1 MMKQMM
7 MRKKMSKNSAI
18 SSTLQDGLKKI
29 KENVL
34 CALGKYQDIIL
45 VIRDR
50 NTFNN
55 YISACINTGYISID
69 TETNNS
75 LDPLTCKLMG
85 LCLYAPGLRP
95 AYIPVNHR
103 NPDTKIKL
111 SNQLAEHDIKEEL
124 QKALNANLKV
134 IMHNAK
140 YDYEVLKCTCDIS
153 IEPFWDTMIAARLLN
168 ETENC
173 GLKYQY
179 SSKIDPTQEEYSIE
193 KLFKKVQYADVEPEI
208 FALYSAHDA
217 YMTYRLFEYQIPLM
231 ESESRLFKL
240 FQDIEMPLIRIVAE
254 MELCGV
260 LADLPYCQKLKEKY
274 KAKLIE
280 IDNKLTDEIAKIKH
294 IIDEWSADSGSER
307 ELIFPPANAAKSM
320 SKEELEKA
328 YPLYNP
334 TKDIRYKRGKPYA
347 SLLSTPIKL
356 SSPKQLAI
364 LLYKIL
370 EAPTVNKVKPYSTG
384 SHEIE
389 NIFEEV
395 STRLNQFELNPEANY
410 LEPEEIEKLESLKV
424 ICELLGKRRKVE
436 KLITTYLNP
445 IPELAKHWEDGKVRF
460 QLKQLGADTG
470 RFSSGGKW
478 SFYENEVHTVIS
490 GMNAQNIPSG
500 TQEIRLIFKAEPGRT
515 FVGGD
520 ISQQEPKI
528 TAHISQ
534 DDNMLQVFE
543 EGKDIYASIAQAI
556 KNNNYEDNLEFFDKE
571 KTRTNS
577 EGKKNRKIGKIIILA
592 SMYGMGVKSIALML
606 KNNDLAEVQSMLDAF
621 YSKFPDVKATQD
633 QTISS
638 CKEHGFVED
647 TYGRKRRLPDIQLP
661 LYQVQFTDTTI
672 KRDKTAEELLCA
684 YLNSKEHISESE
696 LNDLRKQ
703 ATQYNLKIISNEELI
718 KRAERQCFN
727 ARIQGSAATLT
738 KMIMIL
744 VDRNQRLK
752 ELGARIIFQIHDELI
767 VDCPIENA
775 EAVSEELKATME
787 KSSSYV
793 NVSLPMKCDMTI
805 ESRWGETLMATELK
819 DFYKELPKDIENP
832 LEELY
837 KEFPNFPKES
847 IRQIICGNSN
857 VLKF

>member
-1 MMKQMM
+1 MM

-18 SSTLQDGLKKI
+18 SSTLQDDLKKI

-34 CALGKYQDIIL
+34 RALGKYQDIIL
-45 VIRDR
+45 VIKDR
-50 NTFNN
+50 STFDN
-55 YISACINTGYISID
+55 YISACISTGYISID

-85 LCLYAPGLRP
+85 LCLYAPGLRQ

-103 NPDTKIKL
+103 DPSTKIRL
-111 SNQLAEHDIKEEL
+111 SNQLTEQDIKEEL
-124 QKALNANLKV
+124 QRVLEANLKV

-140 YDYEVLKCTCDIS
+140 FDYEVLKCTCDIS

-168 ETENC
+168 DNDKKS
-173 GLKYQY
+173 GLKEQY
-179 SSKIDPTQEEYSIE
+179 RANIDPTQEEYSIE
-193 KLFKKVQYADVEPEI
+193 KLFKKVQYADVDPEI

-217 YMTYRLFEYQIPLM
+217 YMTYKLFEYQVPLM
-231 ESESRLFKL
+231 KSETRLFKL
-240 FQDIEMPLIRIVAE
+240 FQDIEMPLICIVAE

-260 LADLPYCQKLKEKY
+260 LADLSYCQKLKEKY
-274 KAKLIE
+274 GTKLTE
-280 IDNKLTDEIAKIKH
+280 IDNSLNNEIVKIKH
-294 IIDEWSADSGSER
+294 IIDEWRAVSGSER
-307 ELIFPPANAAKSM
+307 EIIFPPANADKLM
-320 SKEELEKA
+320 SKEELEKN
-328 YPLYNP
+328 YPLYNA
-334 TKDIRYKRGKPYA
+334 TKDIRYKHGKPYV

-356 SSPKQLAI
+356 SSPKQLSI

-370 EAPTVNKVKPYSTG
+370 EAPTVNEAKPYATG
-384 SHEIE
+384 HHEIE
-389 NIFEEV
+389 KILQEV
-395 STRLNQFELNPEANY
+395 ATRLNQFVLDPEANY
-410 LEPEEIEKLESLKV
+410 LEPEEIEKLESLKT
-424 ICELLGKRRKVE
+424 ICDLLGQRRKVE

-478 SFYENEVHTVIS
+478 SFYENDVYTVIS
-490 GMNAQNIPSG
+490 GMNAQNIPSE

-534 DDNMLQVFE
+534 DDNMIQVFE
-543 EGKDIYASIAQAI
+543 EGKDIYASIAQVI

-571 KTRTNS
+571 KTQTNS

-592 SMYGMGVKSIALML
+592 SMYGMGVPSIALML
-606 KNNDLAEVQSMLDAF
+606 NNKNLAEVQNMLDAF
-621 YSKFPDVKATQD
+621 YGKFPGVKAAQD
-633 QTISS
+633 NSISY
-638 CKEHGFVED
+638 CKKHGFVED
-647 TYGRKRRLPDIQLP
+647 TYGRKRHLPNIQLP
-661 LYQVQFTDTTI
+661 LYQVQFTDTAI
-672 KRDKTAEELLCA
+672 KRDKTAEELLYA
-684 YLNSKEHISESE
+684 YLNSKEHISENE
-696 LNDLRKQ
+696 LEDLRQQ
-703 ATQYNLKIISNEELI
+703 AAQYNLKIISNEEAI

-744 VDRNQRLK
+744 VDRNLKLK

-787 KSSSYV
+787 RSSGFV

-805 ESRWGETLMATELK
+805 ESRWGENLMATELK
-819 DFYKELPKDIENP
+819 DYYKKLQEKNIENP
-832 LEELY
+832 LEELC
-837 KEFPNFPKES
+837 KEFPNFPEES
-847 IRQIICGNSN
+847 IRQIICGNSK